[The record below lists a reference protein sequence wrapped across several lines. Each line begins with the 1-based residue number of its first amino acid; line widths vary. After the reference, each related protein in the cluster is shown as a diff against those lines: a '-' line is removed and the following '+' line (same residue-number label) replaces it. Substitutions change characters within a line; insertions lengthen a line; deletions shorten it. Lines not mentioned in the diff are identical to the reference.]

1 MTQYPYPETIKDED
15 SGIEVSN
22 DQYRYWHEG
31 YEAHKVEIATLSIKI
46 VYLAQ
51 LLETEVRNVKILK
64 RALQK
69 QRPKFEETN

>member
-1 MTQYPYPETIKDED
+1 MTQCPYPETIKDED

-46 VYLAQ
+46 AYLAQ

-69 QRPKFEETN
+69 QSPKFEETN

>member
-1 MTQYPYPETIKDED
+1 MTQCPYPETIKDED

-31 YEAHKVEIATLSIKI
+31 YEAHKFEIANLSIKLA
-46 VYLAQ
+46 YLAQ

-64 RALQK
+64 RELQK
-69 QRPKFEETN
+69 QRAKFEKTN